1 MGLIAVQCFSVL
13 IRAIGI
19 NLKFDEMGVFD
30 EMSGLEVIKVLFQAR
45 HGLSNN
51 NCHLKAATS

>member
-30 EMSGLEVIKVLFQAR
+30 EMSGLEVIKVLFQA
-45 HGLSNN
+45 HVMVFQ
-51 NCHLKAATS
+51 TTIVI